1 MWAALLVACAPVLVV
16 VPIVLSW
23 RDRLPTRLATHW
35 SVGTR
40 PDGFSGRDAF
50 LDGWA
55 VATLVV
61 VAIGVALVLLLRRG
75 RRTAVTLLAA
85 VAAFLASLGL
95 MVALP
100 NLDLSDPQQA
110 EIGWVAALP
119 LALMVLFAGLAWWI
133 HGRADGPV
141 RPATSPPA
149 PELPRLAEG
158 EEPRYDETGVLW
170 WLAAMMFGI
179 FAALGVALWVLLSP
193 WLGIELIVLG
203 LGMAWLA
210 RVRVRMPVDD
220 DLALSSGPV
229 THRIPVAE
237 LTGARVLANID
248 PFGEYGGWGLRYVPG
263 TVAMVFRRGPGV
275 EISRTD
281 DRRVVITSSDP
292 ERLAA
297 TVNTLADRRFPLPT
311 H

>member
-1 MWAALLVACAPVLVV
+1 MTRPTPGGAGALWAALLVACAPVLVV

-100 NLDLSDPQQA
+100 NL
-110 EIGWVAALP
+110 
-119 LALMVLFAGLAWWI
+119 
-133 HGRADGPV
+133 
-141 RPATSPPA
+141 
-149 PELPRLAEG
+149 
-158 EEPRYDETGVLW
+158 
-170 WLAAMMFGI
+170 
-179 FAALGVALWVLLSP
+179 
-193 WLGIELIVLG
+193 
-203 LGMAWLA
+203 
-210 RVRVRMPVDD
+210 
-220 DLALSSGPV
+220 
-229 THRIPVAE
+229 
-237 LTGARVLANID
+237 
-248 PFGEYGGWGLRYVPG
+248 
-263 TVAMVFRRGPGV
+263 
-275 EISRTD
+275 
-281 DRRVVITSSDP
+281 
-292 ERLAA
+292 
-297 TVNTLADRRFPLPT
+297 
-311 H
+311 